1 VINQNGMFETSN
13 GYGINM
19 NSIATSTKVIMN
31 LKLEMKLGQLMKIC
45 FQLTGMVENSLIQMK
60 ED

>member
-45 FQLTGMVENSLIQMK
+45 FQLTRMVENSLIQMK